1 MLYRI
6 QKGQVPKITHLPVA
20 KVEQMKLLSHQRQL
34 LITSSLPLILKTCKL
49 NTHMS
54 NAIKKSHRPN
64 DMVGDDLTCFL
75 FHAFSSSFS
84 NEFYKSTQSL
94 ESLVPHITKDAPPYA
109 YSATLSDLLP
119 KK

>member
-34 LITSSLPLILKTCKL
+34 LITSSLLLILKTCKL

-54 NAIKKSHRPN
+54 NAIKKVTVQMIRSGTILH
-64 DMVGDDLTCFL
+64 V
-75 FHAFSSSFS
+75 S
-84 NEFYKSTQSL
+84 YSTPL
-94 ESLVPHITKDAPPYA
+94 APPFPMNSTSQHKA
-109 YSATLSDLLP
+109 
-119 KK
+119 